1 MIEFIF
7 PLFGRFHPIL
17 VHLPIGFLAFGIILV
32 FLSKK
37 GNNKHLDSIRLAFLL
52 GAISAVLSS
61 ISGFLQYQY
70 EGFSWD
76 SVQFHFYFGNG
87 TALFS
92 FWLFY
97 EINKSNVIPPKFKL
111 KAGILFALL
120 LFTGHLGGN
129 ITHGETY
136 LIEPLPAGMQNFL
149 GYDTSEKKGLEIPEN
164 GWEELA
170 YYEEVVQPILN
181 QNCASCHNTRNK
193 KGELDLSSYNSLLEG
208 GEDGFILTSGSP
220 DDSPLFSRLVLP
232 KEDEDHM
239 PPKEKRQMHKEEIE
253 LIQRWIA
260 LGGNTESKLGDANIE
275 AELLEPFFKREEIP
289 FYPTASVNPVSED
302 DLNSLKDEGFFAEP
316 VSEES
321 NWIMISC
328 INLPSFSDSDWQKL
342 NSVKDQLAFLDLSR
356 TQISD
361 QSLDQI
367 AGFPNLTVLKLNE
380 TDISG
385 NGLEKLQKNENLKN
399 LYLNK
404 TQVTLEL
411 LESLQDHPSLEKVF
425 AFDTPAAENN
435 NSKEFSFHLEK
446 GNYLLPKLPTDTIVF

>member
-37 GNNKHLDSIRLAFLL
+37 GDSKHLDSIRLAFLL

-76 SVQFHFYFGNG
+76 SVQFHFYFGSG

-97 EINKSNVIPPKFKL
+97 EINTYNSITSLYKL
-111 KAGILFALL
+111 KSGALFALM

-136 LIEPLPAGMQNFL
+136 LIEPLPPEVQNFL
-149 GYDTSEKKGLEIPEN
+149 GYESAANKGLEIPES

-170 YYEEVVQPILN
+170 YYEDVVQPILN
-181 QNCASCHNTRNK
+181 QNCNSCHNSRNK
-193 KGELDLSSYNSLLEG
+193 KGNLDLSEYKALLKG
-208 GEDGFILTSGSP
+208 GEDGQILTGGNPEQSS
-220 DDSPLFSRLVLP
+220 LFTRLVLP
-232 KEDEDHM
+232 KEDDDHM
-239 PPKEKRQMHKEEIE
+239 PPKEKRQLLPEEIE
-253 LIQRWIA
+253 LIKHWIS
-260 LGGNTESKLGDANIE
+260 LGGTTDSKLGEAGIE
-275 AELLEPFFKREEIP
+275 SELLEPFIKKVELP
-289 FYPTASVNPVSED
+289 FYPTIAVNAVPED
-302 DLNSLKDEGFFAEP
+302 NLNTLKQSGFFAEP

-321 NWIMISC
+321 LWIMISC
-328 INLPSFSDSDWQKL
+328 INLPSFSDADWEKL
-342 NSVKDQLAFLDLSR
+342 NPVKEQLAFLDLSR
-356 TQISD
+356 TQITD
-361 QSLDQI
+361 QSLDQLV
-367 AGFPNLTVLKLNE
+367 GFPNLTVLKLNE
-380 TDISG
+380 TGISG
-385 NGLEKLQKNENLKN
+385 KGLEKLLKNENLKN

-404 TQVTLEL
+404 TQVTLEH
-411 LESLQDHPSLEKVF
+411 LESLQNHPGLEKVF
-425 AFDTPAAENN
+425 VFDTPASGNELAR
-435 NSKEFSFHLEK
+435 EFSFYLER
-446 GNYLLPKLPTDTIVF
+446 GNYLLPKLATDTIVY